1 MPAIVTYVLVT
12 VCLLAAELLY
22 FRIAYRFNI
31 LDRPDMRSSHSR
43 VTLRGGGVIF
53 FLAVWLWVAFFGLKY
68 PWFLA
73 GLTVVSVVS
82 FTDDVRSVPNG
93 VRLAAQFLAVFLLLL
108 ETGALAGP
116 LWLVPVAAV
125 VGVGILNAYNFMDG
139 INGITGGYSLS
150 VLLPLIALDC
160 VPGLSGNA
168 FGFIDPDLLAVVTVS
183 VLVFCFFNFRAHARC
198 FAGDV
203 GAVGIAF
210 ILLFALIR
218 LIRQTGDFSWLMLL
232 AVYGVDSVLTIVH
245 RIQLREHLGQA
256 HRKHAYQLL
265 ANELK
270 IPHVA
275 VSVFYAALQLLIA
288 AGLIFL
294 PVNHCVYSGAVLVIL
309 VSAYVLFMRKYYP
322 LHAAYLRSLKS

>member
-43 VTLRGGGVIF
+43 DTLRGGGVIF

-160 VPGLSGNA
+160 VPGLSGSA

-256 HRKHAYQLL
+256 HRKHAYQIM
-265 ANELK
+265 ANELA
-270 IPHVA
+270 IPHIV
-275 VSVFYAALQLLIA
+275 VSSTYSGLQLFISS
-288 AGLIFL
+288 GLIL
-294 PVNHCVYSGAVLVIL
+294 LRNSRYLYAVI
-309 VSAYVLFMRKYYP
+309 VLFCLAIAYWLFMKRFFY
-322 LHAAYLRSLKS
+322 LHKIV